1 MTAAVLGALAVA
13 TFILAPLTGWLPL
26 VRVAPVLVLAL
37 LVTLVV
43 ARPWTWSPQDWA
55 AIGDWNPSRRTV
67 RITAVIVGLLVFW
80 FVLTRFKSADINAV
94 DFTVY
99 YERPN
104 FQTLQGRPLYV
115 ESADDPLRAYR
126 SLFGIH
132 AHWIMLPLALFYAVW
147 ASPLWLLALS
157 VVAVVAGAI
166 YTLRTVQAIGA
177 GGPIAS
183 ASALAFVFNANTA
196 RTLNY
201 GFHAE
206 VLYAWFIPWMIH
218 AGVQRRWRSFL
229 VAAVLVIAVKE
240 DAFLLLIAGVVALL
254 LFHGLSR
261 ASESIPRESRGR
273 GLSRTEWAVLLAPA
287 AASIENLSFYFRYA
301 MPRFSA
307 TGAPFYSNYWSN
319 YGSTIVSAMIGMLS
333 RPFDVLS
340 STVTSG
346 FFTHVLTPY
355 AYLPFVGWRWSIG
368 ILPIVL
374 LYGAAANEQMRSF
387 GIYYAMPLVPFL
399 ALGAADG
406 ARRLADRFGS
416 HRGRARAIAAAVILA
431 GALLAGV
438 SDAGYSL
445 RPWKPQVGAV
455 PQMLRQLNGE
465 RFVLVQSALY
475 PHAGYDQRVQLLTR
489 ESIGDPRYAGAALLL
504 APGLSTYPLSPA
516 EFEALSQREVIARSG
531 EGLLAVRASPPP

>member
-1 MTAAVLGALAVA
+1 MTAAVLGALAAA
-13 TFILAPLTGWLPL
+13 TFIVAPLTGWPQL

-37 LVTLVV
+37 LVLLVV
-43 ARPWTWSPQDWA
+43 ARPWTWSPEDWA
-55 AIGDWNPSRRTV
+55 VIGDWNPSRRTV
-67 RITAVIVGLLVFW
+67 RVAAVIVGLVVFW
-80 FVLTRFKSADINAV
+80 FVLTRFRSADINAV

-104 FQTLQGRPLYV
+104 FQTLQGHPLYV
-115 ESADDPLRAYR
+115 ESADDPQRAYR
-126 SLFGIH
+126 SLFAIH
-132 AHWIMLPLALFYAVW
+132 SHWIMLPLALFYAVW

-157 VVAVVAGAI
+157 VVAVVIGAV
-166 YTLRTVQAIGA
+166 YTLRIVQWIGA

-183 ASALAFVFNANTA
+183 ATALAFVFNANTA

-206 VLYAWFIPWMIH
+206 VLYAWFVPWMIH

-229 VAAVLVIAVKE
+229 VAAFLVVAVKE

-254 LFHGLSR
+254 LHHGRMLSR
-261 ASESIPRESRGR
+261 GEC
-273 GLSRTEWAVLLAPA
+273 AVLLAPA
-287 AASIENLSFYFRYA
+287 VVAIENLSFYFRYA

-307 TGAPFYSNYWSN
+307 TGKPFYSNYWAN
-319 YGSTIVSAMIGMLS
+319 YGPTMMSAMFGMLS
-333 RPFDVLS
+333 HPFSVLS

-346 FFTHVLTPY
+346 FLTNVLMPF
-355 AYLPFVGWRWSIG
+355 AYLPFIGWRWSIG

-416 HRGRARAIAAAVILA
+416 HRGRARVIAAAVILA
-431 GALLAGV
+431 GALLAGI

-455 PQMLRQLNGE
+455 PRLLRQLKGE
-465 RFVLVQSALY
+465 PFVLVQSALY
-475 PHAGYDQRVQLLTR
+475 PHAGYDERVQLLTN
-489 ESIGDPRYAGAALLL
+489 ESIRDPRYAGAALLL
-504 APGLSTYPLSPA
+504 APGLSAYPLSTA
-516 EFEALSQREVIARSG
+516 EFEALSQREVMATTD
-531 EGLLAVRASPPP
+531 EGLLVVRGSAPP